1 MLASIKINN
10 VALIDNLEINFGD
23 KLNVV
28 SGETGSGKSIIL
40 NALGFVIGDRL
51 DKSLLRENTEF
62 MKVDAIFLQ
71 VSNSVCEKIKEI
83 AGCETQDSEI
93 LISREFSI
101 NGKTSCKINGQTVT
115 TSMLKNVASLLI
127 DIHGQHQHQALLNND
142 YQLNILDN
150 FCKNELINPLK
161 ELNSNI
167 DKLNEINSQLKQ
179 LGGNAQEKQ
188 NLIDL
193 YSYQLNEIKNA
204 NISESEFDNLKARLN
219 EMKESEKISTSLN
232 DSIKDLDKNPYG
244 QSASEQLNSAKKS
257 LSILNNI
264 SEKYQSL
271 TTRVESLSIEL
282 EDTIGEIYSIL
293 SSIEYDEQEFNQLD
307 ERLDYI
313 KNLFH
318 KYGGD
323 YHNIQNYYADIE
335 LKLNNLINSEERY
348 NELTLEKNNLLAQI
362 ENNCKVISNI
372 RRKNALNLEKSLE
385 CELRKLGMKD
395 AKFIIQFNKTS
406 EPFTRLGYDY
416 IEFMF
421 SANLGFEP
429 KPLNKI
435 ASGGEL
441 SRFMLA
447 YKIVVNTIDQIDT
460 LIFDEIDTGISGN
473 IANVVAS
480 SMGRLAKTKQLI
492 VVSHL
497 PQICAM
503 ADDNF
508 LVEKFTTD
516 ITKTVLT
523 KLDENG
529 TYKEIARL
537 MGIMDNL
544 DYAKKLKQQADEFK
558 NTL

>member
-28 SGETGSGKSIIL
+28 SGETGSGKSIML
-40 NALGFVIGDRL
+40 NALGFVIGERL

-71 VSNSVCEKIKEI
+71 VSKTICERIIQI
-83 AGCETQDSEI
+83 ADCDIQDDEI
-93 LISREFSI
+93 LISREFNI
-101 NGKTSCKINGQTVT
+101 NGKTSCKINGQTIT
-115 TSMLKNVASLLI
+115 TSMLKNIASLLI

-150 FCKNELINPLK
+150 FCKTELIKPLQD
-161 ELNSNI
+161 LNNNI
-167 DKLNEINSQLKQ
+167 DNLNEINSQLKS

-193 YSYQLNEIKNA
+193 YSYQINEIKNA
-204 NISESEFDNLKARLN
+204 NILEDEFENLKNRLN
-219 EMKESEKISTSLN
+219 EMKQSEKISSTLN
-232 DSIKDLDKNPYG
+232 ECINELDKNQYS
-244 QSASEQLNSAKKS
+244 QSAIEQLNSAKRS
-257 LSILNNI
+257 LSFLNNI
-264 SEKYQSL
+264 GEKYSQL
-271 TTRVESLSIEL
+271 TNRIESICLEL
-282 EDTIGEIYSIL
+282 EDSISDIYEML
-293 SSIEYDEQEFNQLD
+293 SNTQFDQQEFNQID

-313 KNLFH
+313 KSLFH

-323 YHNIQNYYADIE
+323 YTSLQKYYIDIQE
-335 LKLNNLINSEERY
+335 KLNNLINSEERY
-348 NELTLEKNNLLAQI
+348 NELSLKKNQLLKQI
-362 ENNCKVISNI
+362 EDNCLVISNI
-372 RRKNALNLEKSLE
+372 RKKNAEILENKIE
-385 CELRKLGMKD
+385 IELKKLGMKD
-395 AKFIIQFNKTS
+395 AKFSIQFTRTN
-406 EPFTRLGYDY
+406 EEFTRLGFDF

-421 SANLGFEP
+421 SANLGFEV
-429 KPLNKI
+429 KPLNKV

-480 SMGRLAKTKQLI
+480 SMGRLAKSKQLI

-508 LVEKFTTD
+508 LVEKFTTN
-516 ITKTVLT
+516 ITKTILT
-523 KLDENG
+523 KLDLNG

-544 DYAKKLKQQADEFK
+544 DYAKKLKEQANQFK
-558 NTL
+558 LTI

>member
-23 KLNVV
+23 KLNVIT
-28 SGETGSGKSIIL
+28 GETGSGKSIML

-51 DKSLLRENTEF
+51 DKSLVRENAEF
-62 MKVDAIFLQ
+62 MKVDAIFLD
-71 VSNSVCEKIKEI
+71 VNSSICNKIKEI
-83 AGCETQDSEI
+83 TNCKIDDGEI
-93 LISREFSI
+93 LITREFNIS
-101 NGKTSCKINGQTVT
+101 GKTSCKINGETVT
-115 TSMLKNVASLLI
+115 TSMLKTVSSLLI

-150 FCKNELINPLK
+150 FCKQELIQPLA
-161 ELNSNI
+161 ELNKNI
-167 DKLNEINSQLKQ
+167 DKLNEINAQLKL

-193 YSYQLNEIKNA
+193 FTYQINEIKSA
-204 NISESEFDNLKARLN
+204 NILEDEFDNLKNRLN
-219 EMKESEKISTSLN
+219 EMKQSEKISTTLN
-232 DSIKDLDKNPYG
+232 ECINELDKNPYN
-244 QSASEQLNSAKKS
+244 QSAIEQLNSAKRS
-257 LSILNNI
+257 LSFLNNI
-264 SEKYQSL
+264 SEKYSKL
-271 TTRVESLSIEL
+271 TNRIESICLEL
-282 EDTIGEIYSIL
+282 EDSVSDIYEIL
-293 SSIEYDEQEFNQLD
+293 SNTQFDQQEFNQID

-313 KNLFH
+313 KTLFH

-323 YHNIQNYYADIE
+323 YSSLQKYYNDIQ
-335 LKLNNLINSEERY
+335 LKLDNLINSEELY
-348 NELTLEKNNLLAQI
+348 NQISVQKNELSKQI
-362 ENNCKVISNI
+362 EHYCLIISNI
-372 RRKNALNLEKSLE
+372 RKKNAEILENKIE
-385 CELRKLGMKD
+385 IELKKLGMKD
-395 AKFIIQFNKTS
+395 AKFSIQFSKTN
-406 EPFTRLGYDY
+406 EEFTRIGFDF

-421 SANLGFEP
+421 SANLGFEV
-429 KPLNKI
+429 KPLNKV

-447 YKIVVNTIDQIDT
+447 YKIVVNAIDQIDT

-480 SMGRLAKTKQLI
+480 SMGKLAKSKQLI

-508 LVEKFTTD
+508 LVEKFTTN
-516 ITKTVLT
+516 ITRTVLT
-523 KLDENG
+523 KLDING

-544 DYAKKLKQQADEFK
+544 DYAKKLKDQANQFK
-558 NTL
+558 QII